1 MYNSGHLQWDGKR
14 NSSYNHDSL
23 SLLQRHLIALTVLC
37 STSIH
42 QVTFLLYWFCF
53 QRVISRLI
61 TIAKGPSS
69 QLVLASMGAR
79 SQLFEHQRLVF
90 QYVEL
95 TWPCCLYPAA
105 VQPVPLNT
113 LLCSWYLYNCTPC
126 PFQYSSSQLIVDTC
140 VSFRTAVPHSCSC
153 SLCYFATLLLC
164 CLSFVTLQDGSEY

>member
-61 TIAKGPSS
+61 AVVTGPSS
-69 QLVLASMGAR
+69 QLVLASMRAR

-95 TWPCCLYPAA
+95 TWPAASILLLYSLSLLILFFAA
-105 VQPVPLNT
+105 
-113 LLCSWYLYNCTPC
+113 
-126 PFQYSSSQLIVDTC
+126 DTC
-140 VSFRTAVPHSCSC
+140 TIVHLVPFNISLHS
-153 SLCYFATLLLC
+153 
-164 CLSFVTLQDGSEY
+164 

>member
-37 STSIH
+37 SASIH

-61 TIAKGPSS
+61 AVVTGPSS
-69 QLVLASMGAR
+69 QLVLASMRAR

-95 TWPCCLYPAA
+95 TWPAASILLLYSLSLLILFFAA
-105 VQPVPLNT
+105 
-113 LLCSWYLYNCTPC
+113 
-126 PFQYSSSQLIVDTC
+126 DTC
-140 VSFRTAVPHSCSC
+140 TIVHLVPFNILRRS
-153 SLCYFATLLLC
+153 
-164 CLSFVTLQDGSEY
+164 